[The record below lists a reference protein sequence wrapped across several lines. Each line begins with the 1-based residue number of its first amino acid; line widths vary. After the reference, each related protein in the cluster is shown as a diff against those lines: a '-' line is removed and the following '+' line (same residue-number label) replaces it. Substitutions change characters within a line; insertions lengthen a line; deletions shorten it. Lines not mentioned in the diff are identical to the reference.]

1 MVDIIFTMIII
12 REIMIINIILTSI
25 RALATIMF
33 IITDKCLDK
42 RLKKET
48 IRLCLLF
55 NSAFRKQS
63 FS

>member
-42 RLKKET
+42 RLKKRNDQ
-48 IRLCLLF
+48 IVF
-55 NSAFRKQS
+55 AF
-63 FS
+63 